1 MHTRFYIRHVLN
13 DYDGTPI
20 EFCYKTLF
28 CSTSPMDYVFLAS
41 LPLSVYSAVGNF
53 APFFEVGIGAY
64 LDRRVRIYGLI
75 PLLLLSFTYN
85 VLICY
90 KALFD
95 LCVSRVVGNRR
106 SVWTKTL
113 HNGRGNKYILC
124 NVYFQQSSF
133 SIDVTTFNV

>member
-1 MHTRFYIRHVLN
+1 MVEHPLSFVTKHYFVQPPQWI
-13 DYDGTPI
+13 T
-20 EFCYKTLF
+20 F
-28 CSTSPMDYVFLAS
+28 FLAS

-64 LDRRVRIYGLI
+64 LDRRVRIYWLI
-75 PLLLLSFTYN
+75 PLLLSFTYN

-124 NVYFQQSSF
+124 NVYFQQTSI